1 MVKVGGRWG
10 DGFFFVNGKIIYIAV
25 TGFLMW
31 VVKDD
36 SNVII
41 WTGTRIIDNIQRFF
55 SSKVFFVSTKLL

>member
-41 WTGTRIIDNIQRFF
+41 GTRARNYSTIFF
-55 SSKVFFVSTKLL
+55 YSNVVFGPI